1 MPKPKG
7 KRAGTTVSARTK
19 GRRAAPAKGAARAS
33 KPKAR
38 AAKPVRGKRQA
49 VATKKT
55 ARPTAA
61 AGPAPP
67 SRKTTAPSMTAPVAQ
82 TAPTVTRSKRK
93 EATSMADQATC
104 PIHGV
109 PDCFKPALDGFVRQ
123 AYAGYCTKIDWPFV
137 RIIPKGWK
145 PGMTLQDLLAE
156 RAATATTAS
165 KGAVAAEV
173 AAAVAKAAKVEF
185 YYSSKVEPAKNFFCD
200 NKKAIDLC
208 GQLKAKGVLVVV
220 QDCTAHPVAFATYNA
235 AVTGPSAAK
244 RAVFGAKGAL
254 EEDMGKTV
262 PALLVYAKGDDK
274 YPVEV
279 FPRTD
284 KDLGRLLGVEEALQL
299 LIKNA

>member
-7 KRAGTTVSARTK
+7 KKAGTKTRRAVSAKKATRTTK
-19 GRRAAPAKGAARAS
+19 RNSRV
-33 KPKAR
+33 
-38 AAKPVRGKRQA
+38 AKPVSSKRKA
-49 VATKKT
+49 VATRETVNAK
-55 ARPTAA
+55 AA
-61 AGPAPP
+61 AT
-67 SRKTTAPSMTAPVAQ
+67 SAPSTSKRIHSRAATPAEQ
-82 TAPTVTRSKRK
+82 AASPVTRSAKK

-123 AYAGYCTKIDWPFV
+123 AYTGYCTKIDWPFV

-145 PGMTLQDLLAE
+145 PGKTLQDLLAE
-156 RAATATTAS
+156 RAFTVSTVAKETAA
-165 KGAVAAEV
+165 GDM
-173 AAAVAKAAKVEF
+173 AAAIAKAAKVEF
-185 YYSSKVEPAKNFFCD
+185 YYSSNVEPAKNFFCD
-200 NKKAIDLC
+200 NKKALDLV
-208 GQLKAKGVLVVV
+208 GQLRSKGLTVMA
-220 QDCTAHPVAFATYNA
+220 QDCATRPVPFATYNA

-284 KDLGRLLGVEEALQL
+284 KDLGRLVGVEEALQL
-299 LIKNA
+299 LIKNS

>member
-1 MPKPKG
+1 MPTPKG
-7 KRAGTTVSARTK
+7 KRAEAKV
-19 GRRAAPAKGAARAS
+19 RRAVSTKSTGRTS
-33 KPKAR
+33 KPTSR
-38 AAKPVRGKRQA
+38 ATKPALGKRQA
-49 VATKKT
+49 ATLGKTTGAKT
-55 ARPTAA
+55 AAR
-61 AGPAPP
+61 PAP
-67 SRKTTAPSMTAPVAQ
+67 TTPKHAAPRVAAPVPQAAQ
-82 TAPTVTRSKRK
+82 PITRLEKK
-93 EATSMADQATC
+93 EATSMADTC

-145 PGMTLQDLLAE
+145 PGRTLQDLLAE
-156 RAATATTAS
+156 KAAMTSTVSRET
-165 KGAVAAEV
+165 VAAGV
-173 AAAVAKAAKVEF
+173 TAAVVKAAKVEF
-185 YYSSKVEPAKNFFCD
+185 YYSSKLEPAKNFFCD
-200 NKKAIDLC
+200 NKKALDLC
-208 GQLKAKGVLVVV
+208 GQLKSKGVTVVA
-220 QDCTAHPVAFATYNA
+220 QDCTTHPVPFATYNA

-262 PALLVYAKGDDK
+262 PALLVYAKTDDK

-284 KDLGRLLGVEEALQL
+284 KDLGRLVGVEEALQL